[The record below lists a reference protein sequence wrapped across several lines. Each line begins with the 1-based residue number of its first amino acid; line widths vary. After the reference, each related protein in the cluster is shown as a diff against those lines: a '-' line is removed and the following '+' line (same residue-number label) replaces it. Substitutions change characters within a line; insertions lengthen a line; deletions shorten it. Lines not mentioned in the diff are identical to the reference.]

1 MPACSVSND
10 ILLTGNV
17 AFIILQMSDFSRLP
31 LDVYVF
37 TRYGYNIKKI
47 QTQRGHHKAMV
58 MFHFLKINEIE
69 KILCLFDSKTWGLC
83 QERIKFTRFI
93 LGWHYMSDFRIG
105 VDLLLWSILGWISCC
120 YYMAA
125 QSALNQQF

>member
-1 MPACSVSND
+1 MPSSASVLVLHEIRTLSQFGTGSQLFLKMPVCSVSND

-47 QTQRGHHKAMV
+47 QTQRGHNKAMV
-58 MFHFLKINEIE
+58 MVHILKINEIE

-93 LGWHYMSDFRIG
+93 LR
-105 VDLLLWSILGWISCC
+105 
-120 YYMAA
+120 
-125 QSALNQQF
+125 